1 MKRYIITILC
11 IGAWLLVCPMQS
23 CANGGNS
30 PSNTLTLTDSPSTG
44 SGAVDSGTAVA
55 EPAEGKTTPASIGT
69 PTVAEPAEAKMVA
82 EFIEGLLKQSSKQ
95 PSKTNVPLFFARQ
108 FLDVPYVA
116 HTLEVNDEE
125 ALVINTRELDCTTL
139 VETVTALTLCAYRQ
153 EFSFQAYKQALQ
165 AMRYRNGVIDCYPSR
180 IHYFTDWIVEN
191 TKAGIV
197 TEIQQPNPPFTQ
209 IQTVKVN
216 YMSQHPRSYKALRE
230 HPEFV
235 SEIADMEQRISGS
248 KFRYIPKSE
257 IKNTPAMREAVHDGD
272 IIAITCNKPGL
283 DIAHLGFAVWR
294 NDGLHLLNASQ
305 LHKKVVEEPMT
316 LYQYLQKH
324 PSHTG
329 IRIIRIN
336 K

>member
-1 MKRYIITILC
+1 MKRYIITILIYLATC
-11 IGAWLLVCPMQS
+11 VLACPMQS
-23 CANGGNS
+23 CANGGKS
-30 PSNTLTLTDSPSTG
+30 
-44 SGAVDSGTAVA
+44 
-55 EPAEGKTTPASIGT
+55 
-69 PTVAEPAEAKMVA
+69 AEAALPATESVETTEAKKPDYRIT
-82 EFIEGLLKQSSKQ
+82 IEALLKEASEQSSD
-95 PSKTNVPLFFARQ
+95 TNFPLFFARQ

-125 ALVINTRELDCTTL
+125 TLVINTSELDCTTL

-153 EFSFQAYKQALQ
+153 GYTFQAYQQALQ
-165 AMRYRNGVIDCYPSR
+165 AMRYRNGIIDRYPSR

-191 TKAGIV
+191 TKAGVV
-197 TEIQQPNPPFTQ
+197 TEIQQPNPPFTAV
-209 IQTVKVN
+209 QTVKVN
-216 YMSQHPRSYKALRE
+216 YMSRHPENYKALRE
-230 HPEFV
+230 HPEYV
-235 SEIADMEQRISGS
+235 AEIADMEQRISGN
-248 KFRYIPKSE
+248 KFRYIPKSGV
-257 IKNTPAMREAVHDGD
+257 KNTTAMREAVHDGD

-294 NDGLHLLNASQ
+294 KDGLHLLNASQ
-305 LHKKVVEEPMT
+305 LHKRVVEEPMT